1 LVIDLKLAIDFYF
14 FFISF
19 PLFFS
24 HPLYLLLILTLT
36 VKESSMDSYVLDKK
50 RLIVVVPGQLANNVY
65 LATRIHNI
73 ADQLD
78 ADVMYLALAVNPDH
92 MLELSH
98 RMETMRAITKGT
110 WGIIVANIVDIPNY
124 IIIVGC
130 GELGSQL
137 ASTLLKQRK
146 SITIIDKDE
155 DAFKRL
161 PDQFSGFT
169 IEGNG
174 IEEDTL
180 VEAGINRANML
191 VAVTGDD
198 NVNIMI
204 AQIARVMYHVPSVI
218 ARLCEPSRAR
228 LIEDLNI
235 KTICPTDLSVRA
247 FSLLLPDQAIKGR
260 SAMKIIIVGG
270 GMKVHFLAKSFISKG
285 YDITIINDDI
295 EYCKKL
301 SRTHRA
307 NVVNG
312 DGSLPEIL
320 EDAGIEYTDAVI
332 ASTPDDPTNLVICQ
346 LASKLYEVPKTIID
360 RK

>member
-1 LVIDLKLAIDFYF
+1 MNID
-14 FFISF
+14 
-19 PLFFS
+19 
-24 HPLYLLLILTLT
+24 
-36 VKESSMDSYVLDKK
+36 
-50 RLIVVVPGQLANNVY
+50 
-65 LATRIHNI
+65 
-73 ADQLD
+73 
-78 ADVMYLALAVNPDH
+78 
-92 MLELSH
+92 
-98 RMETMRAITKGT
+98 
-110 WGIIVANIVDIPNY
+110 PNY

-180 VEAGINRANML
+180 VEAGINRAYML

-218 ARLCEPSRAR
+218 ARLCEPARAK

-247 FSLLLPDQAIKGR
+247 FSLLLPDQQHTK
-260 SAMKIIIVGG
+260 
-270 GMKVHFLAKSFISKG
+270 
-285 YDITIINDDI
+285 
-295 EYCKKL
+295 E
-301 SRTHRA
+301 
-307 NVVNG
+307 
-312 DGSLPEIL
+312 
-320 EDAGIEYTDAVI
+320 
-332 ASTPDDPTNLVICQ
+332 
-346 LASKLYEVPKTIID
+346 EV
-360 RK
+360 R